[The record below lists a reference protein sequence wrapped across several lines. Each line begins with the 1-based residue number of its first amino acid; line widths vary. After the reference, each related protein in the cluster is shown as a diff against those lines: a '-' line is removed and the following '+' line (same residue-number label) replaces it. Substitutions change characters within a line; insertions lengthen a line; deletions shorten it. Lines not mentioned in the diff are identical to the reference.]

1 MTIQIKVYFYF
12 QKDDDS
18 RSQVLKDIWQTV
30 QYEIDRKDS
39 NEEDIHSKDEG
50 KKIKSRIER
59 YLSAQRVITS
69 QHLQNFQQIVRHLMV
84 FENMLKRVDTLFP
97 KLEIKLDDSD
107 NGDRLKQNFKK
118 SLHKVLV
125 CILVKHLFGS
135 VRSSRSHNVRSS
147 VQS

>member
-1 MTIQIKVYFYF
+1 M
-12 QKDDDS
+12 
-18 RSQVLKDIWQTV
+18 
-30 QYEIDRKDS
+30 DRKDPEDPDGKYIHTK
-39 NEEDIHSKDEG
+39 EEA

-97 KLEIKLDDSD
+97 KLEIKLDDSSNWD
-107 NGDRLKQNFKK
+107 GLKQNFKK

-125 CILVKHLFGS
+125 CILLWQPFYTKQNIH
-135 VRSSRSHNVRSS
+135 
-147 VQS
+147 

>member
-1 MTIQIKVYFYF
+1 M
-12 QKDDDS
+12 
-18 RSQVLKDIWQTV
+18 

-39 NEEDIHSKDEG
+39 NGEDIHSKDEG

-125 CILVKHLFGS
+125 CILVKHLVKHLFI
-135 VRSSRSHNVRSS
+135 
-147 VQS
+147 